1 MESNNIKELLE
12 HALHLTDDKNNG
24 KKTMECFDNN
34 CKYD

>member
-24 KKTMECFDNN
+24 KKNN
-34 CKYD
+34 GML